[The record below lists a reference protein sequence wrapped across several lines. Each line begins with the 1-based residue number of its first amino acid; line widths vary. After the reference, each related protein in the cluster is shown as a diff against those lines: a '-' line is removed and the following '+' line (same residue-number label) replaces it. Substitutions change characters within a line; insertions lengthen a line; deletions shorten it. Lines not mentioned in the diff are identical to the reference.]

1 MEVAVKL
8 FNQLRTYSPDRRFV
22 FSIQLPRG
30 ASVGDLLEEL
40 DIPSTV
46 ARSML
51 LNGRRIDEK
60 ALLSPGDEVVLMS
73 PIEGG

>member
-1 MEVAVKL
+1 L